1 MLVHDDATSVAAAQ
15 NHFETLAEE
24 KYVNAEFANLD
35 AWIQEAQE
43 NLLRKRAR
51 SNRCGRS
58 CDHPIVQ
65 SFVRHA

>member
-1 MLVHDDATSVAAAQ
+1 MVTVILQ
-15 NHFETLAEE
+15 NHFESLAEE

-51 SNRCGRS
+51 SDRYT
-58 CDHPIVQ
+58 Q
-65 SFVRHA
+65 QT